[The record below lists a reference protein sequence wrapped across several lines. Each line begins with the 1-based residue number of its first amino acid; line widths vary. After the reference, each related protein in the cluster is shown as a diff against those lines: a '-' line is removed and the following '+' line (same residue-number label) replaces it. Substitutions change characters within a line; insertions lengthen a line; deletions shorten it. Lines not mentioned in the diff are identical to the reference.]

1 MALRALPL
9 ALLLALVE
17 AAAPGFPMM
26 QIDAE
31 TIGAEGAAVQSKGS
45 RTTPAAYFLLTFDM
59 LRAPDWPAA
68 YANYSLFIT
77 SPTFFSSDLVAKVH
91 QDVPGSKVLAYF
103 DSVSVPLK
111 IGCSTGSPM
120 GNLPIQRRLPDDPDG
135 YYKQLRAGFNTSWLL
150 RSADGKLEPLCPF
163 PGLAGYVL
171 MQESADY
178 LAKFHRDVT
187 MARGF
192 DGVYLDMLTDDYWVA
207 PQPPWGPSNLNV
219 TQFDCDGD
227 GRTNT
232 VKDVQSQWKGWRP
245 YFVQRMREAIGPDAI
260 LIGNSAGAMSLPQLN
275 GVTIEMEW
283 CGADMA
289 ACLAAIE
296 SSRAVSAHRPV
307 DVFWLTQ
314 AQQVPP
320 PVQCKLVYEMA
331 SRFDDG
337 SVYAGSDWYDGSRIV
352 C

>member
-150 RSADGKLEPLCPF
+150 RSADGKLEPL
-163 PGLAGYVL
+163 
-171 MQESADY
+171 
-178 LAKFHRDVT
+178 
-187 MARGF
+187 
-192 DGVYLDMLTDDYWVA
+192 
-207 PQPPWGPSNLNV
+207 
-219 TQFDCDGD
+219 
-227 GRTNT
+227 
-232 VKDVQSQWKGWRP
+232 
-245 YFVQRMREAIGPDAI
+245 
-260 LIGNSAGAMSLPQLN
+260 
-275 GVTIEMEW
+275 
-283 CGADMA
+283 
-289 ACLAAIE
+289 
-296 SSRAVSAHRPV
+296 
-307 DVFWLTQ
+307 
-314 AQQVPP
+314 
-320 PVQCKLVYEMA
+320 
-331 SRFDDG
+331 
-337 SVYAGSDWYDGSRIV
+337 
-352 C
+352 